1 MDMQTHSSSPRKAP
15 VADDLFDDFDFKP
28 LSKGLGFH
36 HANKSEEAVKEATR
50 VMVERAAPARPAA
63 LARSQHPF
71 EQHRLAQASVE
82 APRDFVQNDLALF
95 YAAKA
100 EPQIQIEEAFV
111 PVLAASKSLRLAAF
125 SVDMI
130 IVGGLTAGT
139 LQSVSLMTGL
149 DVWNEMWV
157 LEPTM
162 LTAIVLLFSG
172 YFLLYFTLLEI
183 FQGKSLGKDLMG
195 ITLATEHRPQMTLL
209 FVRSLMTLLGF
220 LSLGLTNAVEL
231 PGMIT
236 NTKVIRE

>member
-1 MDMQTHSSSPRKAP
+1 MDMQTNSPSPRQAP
-15 VADDLFDDFDFKP
+15 VADELFDDFDFKP

-50 VMVERAAPARPAA
+50 VMVERSAPARATAP
-63 LARSQHPF
+63 ARSQHPF
-71 EQHRLAQASVE
+71 EQHRLAQANVD

-100 EPQIQIEEAFV
+100 EPQIHIEEAYV
-111 PVLAASKSLRLAAF
+111 PVLPASKPLRLAAF

-130 IVGGLTAGT
+130 VVGGLTVGT
-139 LQSVSLMTGL
+139 LQSVSWLTGL
-149 DVWNEMWV
+149 DIWNEMWV

-162 LTAIVLLFSG
+162 LTAVVLVFSG
-172 YFLLYFTLLEI
+172 YFLLYFTLLEK

-195 ITLATEHRPQMTLL
+195 LTLATEQRPQMTLL
-209 FVRSLMTLLGF
+209 FMRSLITLLGF
-220 LSLGLTNAVEL
+220 LSLGLTNAVDV

-236 NTKVIRE
+236 DTKVIRA

>member
-1 MDMQTHSSSPRKAP
+1 MDMQTNTPSPRQAP

-50 VMVERAAPARPAA
+50 MMVERAAPARPSAPG
-63 LARSQHPF
+63 RSQHPF

-95 YAAKA
+95 YAAKV

-111 PVLAASKSLRLAAF
+111 PVLAASKSLRLSAF
-125 SVDMI
+125 AVDMF

-149 DVWNEMWV
+149 DVWSEMWV

-172 YFLLYFTLLEI
+172 YFLLYFTLLEK

-195 ITLATEHRPQMTLL
+195 LALETEHRPQMILL
-209 FVRSLMTLLGF
+209 FMRALITLLGF
-220 LSLGLTNAVEL
+220 LSLGLTNAVDL

>member
-1 MDMQTHSSSPRKAP
+1 MDMQTNSPSPRQAP
-15 VADDLFDDFDFKP
+15 AADDLFDDFDFKP

-50 VMVERAAPARPAA
+50 MMVERSAPARAPAP
-63 LARSQHPF
+63 ARSQHPF
-71 EQHRLAQASVE
+71 EQHRLAQASVD

-100 EPQIQIEEAFV
+100 EPQIQLEDPYV
-111 PVLAASKSLRLAAF
+111 PVLAASKPLRLAAF

-130 IVGGLTAGT
+130 VVGGLAVGT
-139 LQSVSLMTGL
+139 LQSVSWLTGL
-149 DVWNEMWV
+149 NVWSEMWM

-162 LTAIVLLFSG
+162 LTAMVLVFSG
-172 YFLLYFTLLEI
+172 YFLLYFTLLEK

-195 ITLATEHRPQMTLL
+195 LTLATDQRPQMTLL
-209 FVRSLMTLLGF
+209 FMRSLITLLGF
-220 LSLGLTNAVEL
+220 LSLGLTNAVDL

-236 NTKVIRE
+236 NTKVIRA